1 MKKVLMAIVG
11 CLLIFVCG
19 LLIAK
24 LIHQIFLLGSK
35 GESVT
40 VSVPQ
45 VQSGPERVLDDEK
58 LDREFR
64 LKMLVFS
71 FCGGSNT
78 NRLAFEDLDLTG
90 WDEVERK
97 GGTKAL
103 EAFIKAAWKKADE
116 KKIAA
121 KQAGGRE

>member
-1 MKKVLMAIVG
+1 MKTKLLSVLG

-24 LIHQIFLLGSK
+24 LIHRTFLAGPK

-64 LKMLVFS
+64 LKMLVFT

-78 NRLAFEDLDLTG
+78 NRPSSLAFLAPGLGRGGNDTAG
-90 WDEVERK
+90 RSSNSSSK
-97 GGTKAL
+97 GQHN
-103 EAFIKAAWKKADE
+103 WV
-116 KKIAA
+116 
-121 KQAGGRE
+121 

>member
-24 LIHQIFLLGSK
+24 LIHQTFLLGSK

-45 VQSGPERVLDDEK
+45 VQNGPKRVLDDEK

-64 LKMLVFS
+64 LKMLIFS

-78 NRLAFEDLDLTG
+78 NRLTFEDLDLTG

-103 EAFIKAAWKKADE
+103 ETFIKAAWKKADE

-121 KQAGGRE
+121 KQAGE

>member
-1 MKKVLMAIVG
+1 MKKSLLSVLG

-24 LIHQIFLLGSK
+24 LIHRTFLAGPK

-78 NRLAFEDLDLTG
+78 NHLTFEDLDLAG

-103 EAFIKAAWKKADE
+103 EAFIKAAWKKAYE
-116 KKIAA
+116 KKIL
-121 KQAGGRE
+121 KR

>member
-1 MKKVLMAIVG
+1 MKTKLLSVLG

-24 LIHQIFLLGSK
+24 LIHRTFMLGSK

-64 LKMLVFS
+64 LKMLVLS

-78 NRLAFEDLDLTG
+78 NCLTFEDLDLTG

-116 KKIAA
+116 KKITAM
-121 KQAGGRE
+121 QTGEY